1 MQQPTDLYLDSIHK
15 FLQIHRYL
23 RRYSHLIRSVGIS
36 GRKVAALRYLKD
48 AGPRAIGQLSRYFY
62 ISDSSTS
69 EMVADLEKVSYV
81 RRTRSQSD
89 NRVVLVELTPE
100 GEHIVQ
106 NAPLGGISLLRE
118 RLKGLSPGRL
128 SVINEALT
136 DLVQLLEIEDDS

>member
-1 MQQPTDLYLDSIHK
+1 
-15 FLQIHRYL
+15 
-23 RRYSHLIRSVGIS
+23 
-36 GRKVAALRYLKD
+36 
-48 AGPRAIGQLSRYFY
+48 
-62 ISDSSTS
+62 
-69 EMVADLEKVSYV
+69 MVADLEKVGYV

-118 RLKGLSPGRL
+118 RLKGLSPDRL

-136 DLVQLLEIEDDS
+136 DLVQLLEIEADS